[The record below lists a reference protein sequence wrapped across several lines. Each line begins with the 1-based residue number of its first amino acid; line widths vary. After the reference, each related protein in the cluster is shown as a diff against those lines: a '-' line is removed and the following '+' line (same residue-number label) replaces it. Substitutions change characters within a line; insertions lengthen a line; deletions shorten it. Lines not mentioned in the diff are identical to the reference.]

1 MALEYFQRPP
11 TEWQSLPSS
20 FLAIFA
26 DVGGLNV
33 LLLEVKVGFASAR
46 VKAALRVGK
55 QHQGWKKEFAR
66 INCYRFRTAQGD
78 G

>member
-1 MALEYFQRPP
+1 MQACPVPQIDALEYFQRSH

-26 DVGGLNV
+26 DAGGLNV

-46 VKAALRVGK
+46 VKAVLRVGK
-55 QHQGWKKEFAR
+55 QHQG
-66 INCYRFRTAQGD
+66 
-78 G
+78 